1 MAAHGSVQPE
11 NIFDFI
17 DEAGL
22 STGVIIL
29 IFSLYLFVQGHRRL
43 DVIGAA
49 AAAMVGYIFAPEAH
63 EAAMSLDLF
72 TLDPT
77 LFQNTFAIICAGLGM
92 VIMRVTV
99 RSLAVFITF
108 LFVYTLIQFSGR
120 FGVDL
125 EGGYILPGVLSIV
138 PFFFIR
144 KLQEILPKL
153 LSALLGS
160 TGMLTFC
167 IIAFDLSPTYLDV
180 ETSLVPFVVL
190 PLSVGSWLLQSRDER
205 IQEEKREKEENPPS
219 LPLYQE
225 EQLAGTTFG
234 NTTMPLFLDAED

>member
-1 MAAHGSVQPE
+1 MSTHGSVQPE
-11 NIFDFI
+11 TIFDFI

-22 STGVIIL
+22 NTGVIIL
-29 IFSLYLFVQGHRRL
+29 IFSVYLFLQGHRRL

-49 AAAMVGYIFAPEAH
+49 AAAMVGYMFAPEAH

-77 LFQNTFAIICAGLGM
+77 LFQNTFAIICAGIGLA
-92 VIMRVTV
+92 IMRITV

-108 LFVYTLIQFSGR
+108 LFVYTLIQFGGR

-138 PFFFIR
+138 SFFFIR

-153 LSALLGS
+153 ISALIGS
-160 TGMLTFC
+160 MGILTFC
-167 IIAFDLSPTYLDV
+167 IIAFNLSPTYLDI
-180 ETSLVPFVVL
+180 ETSLVPLVTL
-190 PLSVGSWLLQSRDER
+190 PLAVGSWLLQTRDQR

-225 EQLAGTTFG
+225 EELSGTTFG

>member
-1 MAAHGSVQPE
+1 MSTHGSVQPE
-11 NIFDFI
+11 TIFDFI

-22 STGVIIL
+22 NTGVVIL
-29 IFSLYLFVQGHRRL
+29 IFSVYLFLQGHRRL

-49 AAAMVGYIFAPEAH
+49 AAAMVGYMFAPEAH

-77 LFQNTFAIICAGLGM
+77 LFQNTFAIICAGIGLA
-92 VIMRVTV
+92 IMRITV

-138 PFFFIR
+138 SFFFIR

-153 LSALLGS
+153 ISALIGS
-160 TGMLTFC
+160 MGILTFC
-167 IIAFDLSPTYLDV
+167 IIAFNLSPTYLDI
-180 ETSLVPFVVL
+180 ETSLVPLVTL
-190 PLSVGSWLLQSRDER
+190 PLAVGSWLLQTRDQR

-225 EQLAGTTFG
+225 EELSGTTFG

>member
-1 MAAHGSVQPE
+1 MSSHGSLQPDS
-11 NIFDFI
+11 IFDFI

-22 STGVIIL
+22 NTGVIIL
-29 IFSLYLFVQGHRRL
+29 IFSVYLFLQGHRRL

-49 AAAMVGYIFAPEAH
+49 AAAMVGYMFAPEAH

-108 LFVYTLIQFSGR
+108 LFVYTLIQAGER
-120 FGVDL
+120 FDVDL
-125 EGGYILPGVLSIV
+125 EGGYFLPGVLSIV
-138 PFFFIR
+138 SFFFIR
-144 KLQEILPKL
+144 KVQEILPKL
-153 LSALLGS
+153 ISALIGS
-160 TGMLTFC
+160 LGMLTFC
-167 IIAFDLSPTYLDV
+167 IIAFDLSPTYLDIK
-180 ETSLVPFVVL
+180 TSLVPLVVL
-190 PLSVGSWLLQSRDER
+190 PLAVGSWLLQTRDER
-205 IQEEKREKEENPPS
+205 IQEEKREEQENPPS

-225 EQLAGTTFG
+225 EQLKGTTFG
-234 NTTMPLFLDAED
+234 KTTMPLFLDAED

>member
-1 MAAHGSVQPE
+1 MSTHGSVQPE
-11 NIFDFI
+11 TIFDFI

-22 STGVIIL
+22 NTGVVIL
-29 IFSLYLFVQGHRRL
+29 IFSVYLFLQGHRRL

-49 AAAMVGYIFAPEAH
+49 AAAMVGYMFAPEAH

-77 LFQNTFAIICAGLGM
+77 LFQNTFAVICAGIGLA
-92 VIMRVTV
+92 IMRITV

-138 PFFFIR
+138 SFFFIR

-153 LSALLGS
+153 ISALIGS
-160 TGMLTFC
+160 MGILTFC
-167 IIAFDLSPTYLDV
+167 IIAFNLSPTYLDI
-180 ETSLVPFVVL
+180 ETSLVPLVTL
-190 PLSVGSWLLQSRDER
+190 PLAVGSWLLQTRDQR

-225 EQLAGTTFG
+225 EELSGTTFG